1 MIYLA
6 NPSLIEH
13 CIIEYGYKDAGESS
27 PESYGGGIHIDYN
40 NLTVSNTI
48 IRNNTAKW
56 GGGLFI
62 AKNRYPVIVN
72 TTVRDNTAFR
82 GGGGIY
88 LYDNSIPQITNSIV
102 YNNNTT
108 ATGGGGIFAGP
119 NTGARIT
126 NTLIISNNSTTGT
139 GKNVY
144 LYYNTSQKPVFVN
157 CVIWG
162 SAGSISYTGQSHSH
176 LDFVNCALQGGAVNY
191 LSCIDLNAVND
202 AADGPNFAATDGTD
216 WSISFLSPLRDMG
229 INSYP
234 GTTIS
239 ATDYYGNGRIGPADI
254 GIHELQYSR
263 WKTDAGSTD
272 WNTGAN
278 WYAALVPT
286 STSDI
291 VIPAGAANYPINP
304 SAPDVT
310 IGAGKYFIMESGSR
324 ATVGS
329 LTNNGTMQLKADAS
343 GFASLIMNSYSRGAG
358 GTEEIELFL
367 SGGGTEE
374 NEDYKWHYISSP
386 VASLSTNIFTA
397 VTPDLAQYVE
407 SRPTLSLRQG
417 WVAYDGYV
425 YSTGLMNGPTFSNLS
440 TGTNGKGYNYFD
452 YYDHLFTFSGLFNTS
467 TVTAPLGFSGNAT
480 LHGFNLLGNP
490 FMSGLDW
497 NYIISDPG
505 FPANTSKSLYFT
517 RDNTDCSYASG
528 VGVPSDVNGII
539 PPMQGFFTKTYA
551 TGNSIVL
558 SADARTHDNIHA
570 RYKGYGTEQVIPMV
584 RLSLAGPDITDETVV
599 RFDEGAKTD
608 WDNDF
613 DASKMFALDTRT
625 YICTQISEELYSI
638 NGQPFPET
646 TIDIPIVLNLIA
658 DGSHTISTIELQGL
672 QDYRVR
678 LVDLEVNTSRE
689 LSTTPQYTFNSPKGL
704 ISDRFVLRVATV
716 AYGTETVTGETVPFN
731 IYQLSGKIQIM
742 PESNIWEGKT
752 GSVNIMDIT
761 GRTTSVN
768 GNVRFNSG
776 NIITIDSPE
785 QTGIYIVDIRSG
797 VLRYTRKIVVK
808 QDDR

>member
-1 MIYLA
+1 
-6 NPSLIEH
+6 
-13 CIIEYGYKDAGESS
+13 
-27 PESYGGGIHIDYN
+27 
-40 NLTVSNTI
+40 
-48 IRNNTAKW
+48 
-56 GGGLFI
+56 
-62 AKNRYPVIVN
+62 
-72 TTVRDNTAFR
+72 
-82 GGGGIY
+82 
-88 LYDNSIPQITNSIV
+88 
-102 YNNNTT
+102 
-108 ATGGGGIFAGP
+108 
-119 NTGARIT
+119 
-126 NTLIISNNSTTGT
+126 
-139 GKNVY
+139 
-144 LYYNTSQKPVFVN
+144 
-157 CVIWG
+157 
-162 SAGSISYTGQSHSH
+162 
-176 LDFVNCALQGGAVNY
+176 
-191 LSCIDLNAVND
+191 
-202 AADGPNFAATDGTD
+202 
-216 WSISFLSPLRDMG
+216 
-229 INSYP
+229 
-234 GTTIS
+234 
-239 ATDYYGNGRIGPADI
+239 
-254 GIHELQYSR
+254 
-263 WKTDAGSTD
+263 
-272 WNTGAN
+272 
-278 WYAALVPT
+278 
-286 STSDI
+286 
-291 VIPAGAANYPINP
+291 
-304 SAPDVT
+304 
-310 IGAGKYFIMESGSR
+310 
-324 ATVGS
+324 
-329 LTNNGTMQLKADAS
+329 
-343 GFASLIMNSYSRGAG
+343 
-358 GTEEIELFL
+358 
-367 SGGGTEE
+367 
-374 NEDYKWHYISSP
+374 
-386 VASLSTNIFTA
+386 
-397 VTPDLAQYVE
+397 
-407 SRPTLSLRQG
+407 
-417 WVAYDGYV
+417 
-425 YSTGLMNGPTFSNLS
+425 MNGPTFSNLS